1 MTTTLTAP
9 GKDSSEV
16 RMLNLTINGRKLQA
30 EEGQTVLQVAKE
42 AGIEIPTL
50 CYHEALEP
58 FGACRLC
65 LVEAT
70 SKGRSRSRLVVSC
83 AYPAEEGLDVQTDTP
98 KVIQNRK
105 LILTLLLAR
114 CKDNKV
120 IREMAAKFGIEKTPI
135 HQEFL
140 ESSDCILCGQCAR
153 VCNEVVGV
161 SAISLVNRGI
171 TKWAASPFYEP
182 APDCIGCGSCFYICP
197 TGNIKMTEKDGVRTF
212 VNWKREFKLKKCESC
227 GQYWL
232 PEEQLAYMA
241 KKAKLPDDFF
251 KVCLSCRK

>member
-1 MTTTLTAP
+1 MTITILATQKGT
-9 GKDSSEV
+9 SEV
-16 RMLNLTINGRKLQA
+16 RMLNLTINGRNLQA

-42 AGIEIPTL
+42 AGIDIPTL

-65 LVEAT
+65 LVEVT
-70 SKGRSRSRLVVSC
+70 PKGRNRSRLVVSC
-83 AYPAEEGLDVQTDTP
+83 AYPAEEGLNVQTDTAR
-98 KVIQNRK
+98 VIQNRRMVM
-105 LILTLLLAR
+105 TLLLSR
-114 CKDNKV
+114 CKDNRV
-120 IREMAAKFGIEKTPI
+120 IRDIAASLGVEKSPYA
-135 HQEFL
+135 EEYL
-140 ESSDCILCGQCAR
+140 EKSDCILCGQCAR
-153 VCNEVVGV
+153 VCHEVVGV

-212 VNWKREFKLKKCESC
+212 VNWKREFKLQKCESC

-232 PEEQLAYMA
+232 PEDQLEYMK